1 MRFSCNGGR
10 GHIRGTCR
18 YAMCPSLAHLSAATV
33 TCDQHARRSRAGGSA
48 PSRTAPSA
56 SLSSLVLTCHV
67 LDSPAQAQL
76 HLNTRMQQYVMVLLL
91 LRRQVRSLPYMS
103 ALYEPQPKAK
113 QTSLGLCRCACPGVW
128 GVGFRALSPAPG
140 EGGGE
145 LDGPRNART
154 RAPLPAASRPSTPSG
169 VVKRHA
175 TDTRPRQMAEGL
187 QKMLR
192 TYARIMSRRR
202 HRMRLLLLL
211 QVVGLKCRP
220 GWRLTAYP

>member
-1 MRFSCNGGR
+1 MHAFLLQRRPRPYPWYMSICYVSVIIFL
-10 GHIRGTCR
+10 
-18 YAMCPSLAHLSAATV
+18 SLAHLSAATV

-56 SLSSLVLTCHV
+56 SLSSLVLTWHV

-140 EGGGE
+140 EGGVN
-145 LDGPRNART
+145 LMDPAMLARKHPCPR
-154 RAPLPAASRPSTPSG
+154 RAAHPPHPA
-169 VVKRHA
+169 
-175 TDTRPRQMAEGL
+175 
-187 QKMLR
+187 
-192 TYARIMSRRR
+192 
-202 HRMRLLLLL
+202 
-211 QVVGLKCRP
+211 
-220 GWRLTAYP
+220 W